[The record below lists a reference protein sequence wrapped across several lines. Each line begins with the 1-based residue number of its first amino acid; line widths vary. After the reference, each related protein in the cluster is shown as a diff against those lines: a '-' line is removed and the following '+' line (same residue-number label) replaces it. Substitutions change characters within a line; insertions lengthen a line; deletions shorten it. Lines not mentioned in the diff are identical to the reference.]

1 MFLVLD
7 LQVMTDTIEKPQMP
21 EQITRKSEE
30 IDQETGVPLNI
41 QVSRLQRERDE
52 LK

>member
-1 MFLVLD
+1 MLD
-7 LQVMTDTIEKPQMP
+7 LQVMSDALEKPQMP

-30 IDQETGVPLNI
+30 IDQETGVAVNVQLAK
-41 QVSRLQRERDE
+41 LQRERNE